1 MKAAE
6 RGMSA
11 RLCAEIDR
19 KDVWL
24 TAFTDV
30 MNILIK
36 KVNLSS
42 DNTTDEL
49 KAGLLELENVN
60 IVIDAT
66 SNFILEVLD

>member
-1 MKAAE
+1 
-6 RGMSA
+6 
-11 RLCAEIDR
+11 
-19 KDVWL
+19 
-24 TAFTDV
+24 

-60 IVIDAT
+60 IVIDTT